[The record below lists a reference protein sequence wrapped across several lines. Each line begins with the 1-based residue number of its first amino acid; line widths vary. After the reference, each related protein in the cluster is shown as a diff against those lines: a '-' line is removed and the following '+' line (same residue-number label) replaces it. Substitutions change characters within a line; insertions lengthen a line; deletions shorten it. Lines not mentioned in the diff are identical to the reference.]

1 MKNII
6 SLIQENPTFTVFI
19 VALFGACVEFA
30 PIKINP
36 LSWLYKTFKD
46 KVTEDIQR
54 DNEFIHNEN
63 KNIYKRL
70 DEVVYIKSKHWE
82 YFANGRK
89 QMNDTVKG
97 LETMNTKLI
106 DAIDNIN
113 SKLDEMYQCQ
123 DENEMVRLRWEI
135 LSFADGVR
143 SGNKHSKDAF
153 HHIIESNDKYHR
165 IIDKRGFTNGVIDA
179 EMEYIM
185 ETYRTLRDNDDF
197 A

>member
-54 DNEFIHNEN
+54 DNESIHNEN
-63 KNIYKRL
+63 KNINKRL
-70 DEVVYIKSKHWE
+70 DEVVFIKSKHWDDFE
-82 YFANGRK
+82 NGRI

-135 LSFADGVR
+135 LSFADSVR